1 MQLVGNTWDKIL
13 DEEYHKEYFINI
25 VKYINKAYKERPIFP
40 PKNYILRALSLTD
53 YDNVKVVILG
63 QDPYHGVGEA
73 NGLAFSVNNGIKLP
87 PSLQNIYKE
96 LHNDL
101 GLIPPNTGDL
111 TCWAKEGVLLL
122 NSVLTVEK
130 DKPASH
136 KNLGWEKFTDAII
149 SKVNE
154 KKDPVVFIL
163 WGNFAKNKKSL
174 ITNKHHLIIES
185 SHPSPFSCNY
195 GFFGSKPFSRTN
207 KFLKDNNLTEIDFN
221 IK

>member
-1 MQLVGNTWDKIL
+1 MIGNDWDQIL
-13 DEEYHKEYFINI
+13 KDEYDKPYFKELIKSVNDEYSKEICYPEKENI
-25 VKYINKAYKERPIFP
+25 FRAFRLTPYK
-40 PKNYILRALSLTD
+40 D
-53 YDNVKVVILG
+53 VKVVILG

-207 KFLKDNNLTEIDFN
+207 KFLKDNNLNEIDFN